1 MKSMTGYGSS
11 ETWHDAFTV
20 SVEIKSLNNRY
31 LDIHLYTPSF
41 LNPLD
46 QEIRDIVRLE
56 VLRGHVDVNVRIKQQ
71 DTDVEVLID
80 RTAVTRLA
88 EAYKVI
94 AEAAGISE
102 KPGLIHFTGNEDV
115 IKIVRNID
123 IEKYRDAVLEE
134 VKKALVP
141 FSRSREAEGRT
152 TGSDIIGQLEQFL
165 AGFELVRDKAIIME
179 NKLTETLTERFRQL
193 VGDGYD
199 EGRILQEVAVML
211 NKYTINEEIQRI
223 GSHAD
228 QFREIL
234 EASGPIGKRLD
245 FLSQEL
251 NREVNTIASKSI
263 IAEVNQTVVTMKDA
277 LENIREQLRNLE

>member
-11 ETWHDAFTV
+11 ETWYETFTV

-46 QEIRDIVRLE
+46 QEIRDIVKQE
-56 VLRGHVDVNVRIKQQ
+56 VVRGHVDVNVRIKQQ
-71 DTDVEVLID
+71 ESDVEVLID
-80 RTAVTRLA
+80 RNAVARLK
-88 EAYKVI
+88 EAYEII
-94 AEAAGISE
+94 AEAAGIAE

-115 IKIVRNID
+115 IKIVRNFD
-123 IEKYRDAVLEE
+123 IEQYRDAVLEE

-141 FSRSREAEGRT
+141 FTQSREAEGRT
-152 TGSDIIGQLEQFL
+152 TGADIRRQLEQFL
-165 AGFELVRDKAIIME
+165 AGFDLVRDKTAAME
-179 NKLTETLTERFRQL
+179 NKLTESLTLRFRQL

-211 NKYTINEEIQRI
+211 NKYTVNEEIQRI
-223 GSHAD
+223 GSHAE

-234 EASGPIGKRLD
+234 ESSGPIGKRLD